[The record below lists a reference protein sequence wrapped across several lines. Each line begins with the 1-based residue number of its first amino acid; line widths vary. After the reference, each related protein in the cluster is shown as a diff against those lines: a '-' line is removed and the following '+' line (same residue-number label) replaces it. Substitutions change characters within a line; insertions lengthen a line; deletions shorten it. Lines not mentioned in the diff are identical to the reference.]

1 MATQLGVSA
10 LAEKKADH
18 SGNTEKAENAEKAEK
33 AEDTD
38 KADKAENEQEDEILL
53 MGFDAGKAQLDA
65 LKNGEI
71 SGLVVQNPFG
81 IGYASVI
88 AAARTVLQA
97 GNEAEVN
104 TGYVWVTKE
113 NMESES
119 IRKMLYE

>member
-1 MATQLGVSA
+1 MNNEMESVILEQ
-10 LAEKKADH
+10 K
-18 SGNTEKAENAEKAEK
+18 ENFACLLY
-33 AEDTD
+33 TS
-38 KADKAENEQEDEILL
+38 ENEQEDEILL